1 MLSSS
6 FSRDNES
13 VFVDILTFSDLE
25 MLKARKLGSSTGSSS
40 SVNSHS
46 MSTGGVGV
54 KQYQKRYV
62 ILTYCSEFD
71 RVHYPLPLSFE
82 DTPNVAALRRTIS
95 RLRKELLEKAHQ
107 AQEPANEREK

>member
-25 MLKARKLGSSTGSSS
+25 MLKARKLGSSTGSSMS
-40 SVNSHS
+40 SHS
-46 MSTGGVGV
+46 MSASGAGV

-95 RLRKELLEKAHQ
+95 RLRKELHEKAQ
-107 AQEPANEREK
+107 EAQEPANEREK

>member
-25 MLKARKLGSSTGSSS
+25 MLKARKLGSSTSSS
-40 SVNSHS
+40 ANSHS
-46 MSTGGVGV
+46 MAASGAGV

-82 DTPNVAALRRTIS
+82 DTPNVAALRRTIG
-95 RLRKELLEKAHQ
+95 RLRKELHDKAHE